1 MRNGHTLE
9 KHTGLMAR
17 LYWLQLG
24 QISSQERERL
34 KCNERN
40 QKKKSGFFT
49 RISTHFTGVE
59 AMRRKRERERKMS
72 SKEKSR
78 K

>member
-1 MRNGHTLE
+1 
-9 KHTGLMAR
+9 MAR

-40 QKKKSGFFT
+40 QKKKRLFHSHIYTFHRCG
-49 RISTHFTGVE
+49 GDAE
-59 AMRRKRERERKMS
+59 EERERER
-72 SKEKSR
+72 ER
-78 K
+78 